1 VRAVDVGETPVA
13 ILAGGLATRLGSV
26 AQRVPKAM
34 LEVAGRPFIAHQL
47 AGLREAGIRRV
58 VLCVGYLGEQVE
70 AYVGDGAAHGL
81 VVRYS
86 YDGPT
91 LLGTAGALRRAE
103 PLLGDVFWVLYG
115 DAYLE
120 VDYRAV
126 LAELERRGGLGIML
140 VLRNA
145 NRWDR
150 SNVVFRDGRLVRYDK
165 ARPTPD
171 MTHIDYGVAVLR
183 KAALARIP
191 ADRPGDLADVYRD
204 MADEGLLTGYEVTRR
219 FYEIG
224 SPAGL
229 AEAQRYLESRA
240 AASGPPS
247 PRWVGEGAG
256 G

>member
-1 VRAVDVGETPVA
+1 VDVGETPVA
-13 ILAGGLATRLGSV
+13 ILAGGLATRLGTV

-34 LEVAGRPFIAHQL
+34 VEVAGRPFIAHQL
-47 AGLREAGIRRV
+47 AGLRDGGVRRV
-58 VLCVGYLGEQVE
+58 VLCVGHLGEQVE

-81 VVRYS
+81 AVRYS
-86 YDGPT
+86 YDGPA
-91 LLGTAGALRRAE
+91 LLGTAGALRRAA
-103 PLLGDVFWVLYG
+103 PLLGEVFWVLYG

-120 VDYRAV
+120 IDFAAV
-126 LAELERRGGLGIML
+126 LAELGRRRGLGIML
-140 VLRNA
+140 VLRNE

-171 MTHIDYGVAVLR
+171 MTHIDYGAAVLR
-183 KAALARIP
+183 AALLARIP
-191 ADRPGDLADVYRD
+191 PDRPGDLADVYRD
-204 MADEGLLTGYEVTRR
+204 LVEEGLLTGYEVSRR

-229 AEAQRYLESRA
+229 AEAQRYLAARA
-240 AASGPPS
+240 TASASPS